1 MISMLNEI
9 HLTPKQQTFVDA
21 FMESNDPYIAIEA
34 VNRFEG
40 EQKKKAVWNYMHNK
54 NVANAIKQRQEQRK
68 KDSIATSQQVMEFY
82 TKAMNGEIK
91 DQFGLDATLADRIKA
106 ANELAKRTV
115 DLDNRL
121 NGKPDAQ
128 IEIKLTWE

>member
-21 FMESNDPYIAIEA
+21 FMESNDPYIAIDA

-40 EQKKKAVWNYMHNK
+40 EQKRKAVWKYMHDK